1 MKFHQILVDFGM
13 LQQEKKMDKD
23 RFRRDMGNVINGYRE
38 VLNRL
43 KG

>member
-1 MKFHQILVDFGM
+1 ATTG
-13 LQQEKKMDKD
+13 EKMDKD

-43 KG
+43 RN

>member
-1 MKFHQILVDFGM
+1 
-13 LQQEKKMDKD
+13 EKMDKD

-43 KG
+43 RN

>member
-1 MKFHQILVDFGM
+1 
-13 LQQEKKMDKD
+13 MDKD

-43 KG
+43 RKLGSKRSRKYGEAKF